1 MSSPL
6 IVAID
11 GPAGAGKSTT
21 ARRVADKLGYLYIDT
36 GAMYR
41 AVTLAALQAH
51 TEVSDDAIESLLRHT
66 DIRLGHTDQGQRTY
80 VNGRDV
86 TDLLRNSDVTNRVS
100 TISAMPVVRRAMV
113 RIQRMLGQQGGVV
126 MDGRDIGTVVFPQA
140 EIKVYLIAD
149 VEERVRRR
157 LMEAHLQG
165 QDVNEDEIR
174 KQIIERDRIDSE
186 RSDSPLTKAPGA
198 VEIDT
203 TSLTI
208 DQQADKILA
217 LVHEYQSRT

>member
-1 MSSPL
+1 MPTPI

-21 ARRVADKLGYLYIDT
+21 ARRVAERLGYIYIDT

-41 AVTLAALQAH
+41 AVTLAAVQAH
-51 TEVSDDAIESLLRHT
+51 TEITDEAIRDLMAHT
-66 DIRLGHTDQGQRTY
+66 DIRLAHTDQGQRTY

-86 TDLLRNSDVTNRVS
+86 TDQLRNPEVTNLVS

-113 RIQRMLGQQGGVV
+113 RIQREIGEQGGVV
-126 MDGRDIGTVVFPQA
+126 MDGRDIGTVVFPRA
-140 EIKVYLIAD
+140 EVKVYLIAD

-157 LMEAHLQG
+157 LLEARLQG
-165 QDVNEDEIR
+165 FEVDEHDVR
-174 KQIIERDRIDSE
+174 RQIMERDKIDSE
-186 RSDSPLTKAPGA
+186 RSDSPLTKADGA
-198 VEIDT
+198 AEIDT

-208 DQQADKILA
+208 DQQVESILS
-217 LVHEYQSRT
+217 LVHAYNGAA